1 MCQCVQRAPQWE
13 RRNEAEGEAVEPA
26 VWQRGRLGLEG
37 DTIYYEWSH
46 RAVPDGAADT
56 RPVVVL
62 THGAGGSHAAW
73 YAQVPALVERY
84 RVLTWDSRGFGN
96 STCNAGTVDASQS
109 ARDLGAVLDAA
120 GVDPIEAV
128 HLVGQSMGGWWV
140 VAFALANPGRVRSLT
155 LSDTPGGVW
164 TPALQEHFR
173 NFRAGG
179 ATLRSEV
186 VGRHT
191 ALGETTQRTK
201 PTLTFLYQQLGSFHE
216 PPLGEIVKVL
226 GRTATP
232 VAELKGLKR
241 PLLVIAGEED
251 QIFPPRLLAELA
263 NQLGARFVQLNGVGH
278 SPYFEDPAA
287 YNAALLSFLERA

>member
-1 MCQCVQRAPQWE
+1 M
-13 RRNEAEGEAVEPA
+13 EATL
-26 VWQRGRLGLEG
+26 WQRGRLELEG
-37 DTIYYEWSH
+37 DVIYYEWSH
-46 RAVPDGAADT
+46 RGDGDR

-73 YAQVPALVERY
+73 YAQVPTLAEHY

-96 STCNAGTVDASQS
+96 STCNAGTVDAAQS
-109 ARDLGAVLDAA
+109 ARDLDAILSAVAVDA
-120 GVDPIEAV
+120 PEPV

-140 VAFALANPGRVRSLT
+140 VAFALATPGRVLSLT

-173 NFRAGG
+173 TFRAGG
-179 ATLRSEV
+179 GTLRSDV

-191 ALGETTQRTK
+191 ALGETTQRTN
-201 PTLTFLYQQLGSFHE
+201 PTMTFLYQQLGSFHE

-226 GRTATP
+226 GRTSTP
-232 VAELKGLKR
+232 VADLKALGR

-251 QIFPPRLLAELA
+251 QIFPPGLLAELA
-263 NQLGARFVQLNGVGH
+263 QQLGARFVQLDGAGH
-278 SPYFEDPAA
+278 SPYFEDPEA
-287 YNAALLSFLERA
+287 YNAALLSFLENV